1 MSEEIWDAKNTMG
14 IDGIG
19 QDVGYLKE
27 AWVEGSL
34 A

>member
-27 AWVEGSL
+27 AWLKVT
-34 A
+34 